1 MALANGE
8 VMVEIKDLHK
18 AFDKNVVL
26 DGVSFNVDEAEN
38 MVVFG
43 RSGTGKSVLLK
54 CMIRLMEPDSG
65 SVFIEGLN
73 VKKLKIR
80 ELNELRKDIGFLF
93 QGAAL
98 YDSMSVRENLEF
110 PLIRNF
116 KLTQAEMDKRVNKVL
131 EAVSLEEAI
140 DKMPSELSGGMR
152 KRIGLARS
160 VITNP
165 KLMLY
170 DEPTTG
176 LDPITA
182 KEISSLIIDLQHAFK
197 MTSVVVTHDLLCAK
211 IIADRAIVLNDAK
224 IVAEGDIE
232 DLVTSED
239 PLLKNFFSDEIIEE
253 NNGRVQ

>member
-1 MALANGE
+1 
-8 VMVEIKDLHK
+8 MVEINDLHK
-18 AFDKNVVL
+18 SFNSNLVL

-54 CMIRLMEPDSG
+54 CIIRLMEPDAGNISIDG
-65 SVFIEGLN
+65 HDVFQLDG
-73 VKKLKIR
+73 K
-80 ELNELRKDIGFLF
+80 ELNLLRKDIGFLF
-93 QGAAL
+93 QGSAL

-116 KLTQAEMDKRVNKVL
+116 DLPQSEIDERVYKVL
-131 EAVSLEEAI
+131 DAVSLEEAI

-160 VITNP
+160 IITNP
-165 KLMLY
+165 NLMLY

-182 KEISSLIIDLQHAFK
+182 KEISTLILELQRAYK
-197 MTSVVVTHDLLCAK
+197 MTSIIVTHDLLCAK
-211 IIADRAIVLNDAK
+211 IIADRAIVLEEGKIIHSGSIDELVASNDPF
-224 IVAEGDIE
+224 
-232 DLVTSED
+232 LR
-239 PLLKNFFSDEIIEE
+239 NFFSDEVIE
-253 NNGRVQ
+253 NNRS

>member
-1 MALANGE
+1 
-8 VMVEIKDLHK
+8 MVEIQELHK
-18 AFDKNVVL
+18 SFNNNLVL

-54 CMIRLMEPDSG
+54 CIIRLMEPDSG
-65 SVFIEGLN
+65 NISVDGQDVLQLDG
-73 VKKLKIR
+73 K
-80 ELNELRKDIGFLF
+80 ELNMLRKDIGFLF

-110 PLIRNF
+110 PLKRNF
-116 KLTQAEMDKRVNKVL
+116 ELPQSEMDERVYKVL
-131 EAVSLEEAI
+131 DAVSLEEAV

-160 VITNP
+160 IITNP
-165 KLMLY
+165 NLMLY

-182 KEISSLIIDLQHAFK
+182 KEISTLILELQQAYK
-197 MTSVVVTHDLLCAK
+197 MTSIIVTHDLLCAK
-211 IIADRAIVLNDAK
+211 IIADRAIVLEENK
-224 IVAEGDIE
+224 IIHSGSIDE
-232 DLVTSED
+232 LVSSSD
-239 PLLKNFFSDEIIEE
+239 PFLRNFFSDEVIE
-253 NNGRVQ
+253 NNRS

>member
-1 MALANGE
+1 
-8 VMVEIKDLHK
+8 MVEIQELHK
-18 AFDKNVVL
+18 SFNNNLVL

-54 CMIRLMEPDSG
+54 CIIRLMEPDAG
-65 SVFIEGLN
+65 NISVDGKDVLQLDGKQLN
-73 VKKLKIR
+73 L
-80 ELNELRKDIGFLF
+80 LRKDIGFLF

-110 PLIRNF
+110 PLKRNF
-116 KLTQAEMDKRVNKVL
+116 ELPQSEMDERVYKVL
-131 EAVSLEEAI
+131 DAVSLEEAV

-160 VITNP
+160 IITNP
-165 KLMLY
+165 NLMLY

-182 KEISSLIIDLQHAFK
+182 KEISTLILELQQAYK
-197 MTSVVVTHDLLCAK
+197 MTSIIVTHDLLCAK
-211 IIADRAIVLNDAK
+211 IIADRAIVLEESK
-224 IVAEGDIE
+224 IIHSGSIDE
-232 DLVTSED
+232 LVSSD
-239 PLLKNFFSDEIIEE
+239 DQFLRNFFSDEVIE
-253 NNGRVQ
+253 NNRS

>member
-1 MALANGE
+1 
-8 VMVEIKDLHK
+8 MVEIQELHK
-18 AFDKNVVL
+18 SFNNNLVL

-54 CMIRLMEPDSG
+54 CIIRLMEPDAG
-65 SVFIEGLN
+65 NISVDGKDVLQLDG
-73 VKKLKIR
+73 K
-80 ELNELRKDIGFLF
+80 ELNLLRKDIGFLF

-110 PLIRNF
+110 PLKRNF
-116 KLTQAEMDKRVNKVL
+116 ELPQSEMDERVYKVL
-131 EAVSLEEAI
+131 DAVSLEEAV

-160 VITNP
+160 IITNP
-165 KLMLY
+165 NLMLY

-182 KEISSLIIDLQHAFK
+182 KEISTLILELQQAYK
-197 MTSVVVTHDLLCAK
+197 MTSIIVTHDLLCAK
-211 IIADRAIVLNDAK
+211 IIADRAIVLEENK
-224 IVAEGDIE
+224 IIHSGSIDE
-232 DLVTSED
+232 LVSSSD
-239 PLLKNFFSDEIIEE
+239 PFLRNFFSDEVIE
-253 NNGRVQ
+253 NNRS

>member
-1 MALANGE
+1 
-8 VMVEIKDLHK
+8 MVEIQDLHK
-18 AFDKNVVL
+18 SFNNNLVL

-54 CMIRLMEPDSG
+54 CIIRLMEPDSG
-65 SVFIEGLN
+65 NISVDGQDVLQLDG
-73 VKKLKIR
+73 K
-80 ELNELRKDIGFLF
+80 ELNMLRKDIGFLF

-110 PLIRNF
+110 PLKRNF
-116 KLTQAEMDKRVNKVL
+116 EFPQSEMDERVYKVL
-131 EAVSLEEAI
+131 DAVSLEEAV

-160 VITNP
+160 IITNP
-165 KLMLY
+165 NLMLY

-182 KEISSLIIDLQHAFK
+182 KEISTLILELQQAYK
-197 MTSVVVTHDLLCAK
+197 MTSIIVTHDLLCAK
-211 IIADRAIVLNDAK
+211 IIADRAIVLEESK
-224 IVAEGDIE
+224 IIHSGSIDE
-232 DLVTSED
+232 LVSSSD
-239 PLLKNFFSDEIIEE
+239 PFLRNFFSDEVIE
-253 NNGRVQ
+253 NNRS